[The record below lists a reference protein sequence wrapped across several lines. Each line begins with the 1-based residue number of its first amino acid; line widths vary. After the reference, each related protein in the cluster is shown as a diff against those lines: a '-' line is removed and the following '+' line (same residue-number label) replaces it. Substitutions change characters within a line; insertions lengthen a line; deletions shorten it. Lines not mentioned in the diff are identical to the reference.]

1 MVKKVEITHK
11 TIVFTVFFL
20 FVLWFLY
27 FIRDILF
34 QVLISFVIM
43 SSFNPFVT
51 RLEKRGLS
59 RVLGTSVAYIIF
71 LGVVGFTVYVLA
83 PALVTET
90 GSFVK
95 NVPEYIARIGLPVA
109 FKEQILEQM
118 LIQLGQLPSQLAKT
132 TISVFSN
139 VINVITILILSFYL
153 LLAREKFDG
162 AISNFFGDKKADSI
176 LLLISKIESKIGGW
190 AKAEVFLML
199 LVGSFT
205 YLGLLLL
212 HVPYALPLAILAGLF
227 EIVPMVGPFVAAI
240 PAIVI
245 GFSTSSFTGIAT
257 ASLVFL
263 IQQVENYIFVP
274 KVMQKSAGVNPV
286 VTLITLSVG
295 FRIQGITGAIIA
307 IPVILALQVVVE
319 EYISKKRLPDT
330 EY

>member
-1 MVKKVEITHK
+1 
-11 TIVFTVFFL
+11 
-20 FVLWFLY
+20 
-27 FIRDILF
+27 
-34 QVLISFVIM
+34 M

-162 AISNFFGDKKADSI
+162 AISNFFGDKKAESI